1 MKTVRVNKKEL
12 LEILCENRKK
22 HKEQY
27 KESIKAFR
35 VKAADLLNKEL
46 QKIIAGKKFETY
58 FDLQKPISHE
68 KDYDLVIKMVEM
80 SVDDILELE
89 QSEFNQL
96 VNDEWTWKSSF
107 RLSVYSNYSYSG
119 SSGISGTSGTG
130 SSGSDGDY
138 FIPITFP
145 DVDMKILKMMVNNK
159 KKPQIMGFFLF
170 IIFSVRTN
178 HTP

>member
-1 MKTVRVNKKEL
+1 MNKNDL

-46 QKIIAGKKFETY
+46 QKIIAGKKFDVY
-58 FDLQKPISHE
+58 FDLQKPVSHE

-80 SVDDILELE
+80 SVDDILEL
-89 QSEFNQL
+89 QQDEFNQL

-107 RLSVYSNYSYSG
+107 RLSVNSNYSYNGYTGISG
-119 SSGISGTSGTG
+119 SSGCSGTG
-130 SSGSDGDY
+130 GTHGSEG

-145 DVDMKILKMMVNNK
+145 DDDNEN
-159 KKPQIMGFFLF
+159 
-170 IIFSVRTN
+170 SEEDEE
-178 HTP
+178 

>member
-1 MKTVRVNKKEL
+1 MKKVRVNKKDL

-27 KESIKAFR
+27 KVSIKAFR

-58 FDLQKPISHE
+58 FDLQKPVSHE

-89 QSEFNQL
+89 QNEFNQL

-107 RLSVYSNYSYSG
+107 RSEIYSNSGYSG
-119 SSGISGTSGTG
+119 SSGISGTSG
-130 SSGSDGDY
+130 SSGINYSEYLAENSDEY

-145 DVDMKILKMMVNNK
+145 DDENENSEEDE
-159 KKPQIMGFFLF
+159 Q
-170 IIFSVRTN
+170 
-178 HTP
+178 

>member
-1 MKTVRVNKKEL
+1 MKTVRVNKTDL
-12 LEILCENRKK
+12 LEVLRENRKK

-27 KESIKAFR
+27 KESIKSFR

-68 KDYDLVIKMVEM
+68 KDYDLVIKMIEM

-89 QSEFNQL
+89 QTEFNQL

-107 RLSVYSNYSYSG
+107 KVSVYSNYSYNGWSGISG
-119 SSGISGTSGTG
+119 SSGTSGGGYSSTTGTSGN
-130 SSGSDGDY
+130 

-145 DVDMKILKMMVNNK
+145 DDEE
-159 KKPQIMGFFLF
+159 
-170 IIFSVRTN
+170 SEDDE
-178 HTP
+178 